1 LSKGCSLASL
11 LRLDG
16 NLQNLILGVAGD
28 GDDFKVT
35 LLAGCGVFRQ
45 NLVAFFDL
53 LNRFL
58 ACVGLDEGVGGFNN
72 FAKIKTP

>member
-35 LLAGCGVFRQ
+35 LLAGCGVFGQ
-45 NLVAFFDL
+45 DFVSCFNCF
-53 LNRFL
+53 NGYK
-58 ACVGLDEGVGGFNN
+58 VGFT
-72 FAKIKTP
+72 F